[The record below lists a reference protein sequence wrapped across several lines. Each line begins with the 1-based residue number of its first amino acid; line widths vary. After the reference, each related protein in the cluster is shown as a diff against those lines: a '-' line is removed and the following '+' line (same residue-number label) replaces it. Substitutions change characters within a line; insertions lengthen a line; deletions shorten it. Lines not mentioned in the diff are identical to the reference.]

1 MTWSRVPVEV
11 RARFPVPEASI
22 FGDSRLRL
30 DFRPSLLTGLLLA
43 TVALAAEPTA
53 TLRPGTAYHYVKSNL
68 DASDPWQVTT
78 YVSAPR
84 RLDVLKWGPGRGEVV
99 EVTAD
104 LDPTGCVAQH
114 FEQWNLR
121 DGVMALS
128 MWADLSDDGWT
139 LTFHRE
145 GFPPIALR
153 GSGRPLHPY
162 GFDMQ
167 AMNISSGC
175 LSSTS
180 KPPIIGL
187 NGFNPVAG
195 ATPPL
200 IDYGPIRVESL
211 ADERLGDIACRKA
224 QLVGKDFSVLT
235 WFSRE
240 DGRIVRAES
249 ARPDSD
255 DWTSFRLERKGTER
269 MDPFQWQA
277 FRGRVLGRF
286 VKSQLPAGS
295 APDAG
300 TR

>member
-1 MTWSRVPVEV
+1 
-11 RARFPVPEASI
+11 
-22 FGDSRLRL
+22 
-30 DFRPSLLTGLLLA
+30 
-43 TVALAAEPTA
+43 
-53 TLRPGTAYHYVKSNL
+53 
-68 DASDPWQVTT
+68 
-78 YVSAPR
+78 
-84 RLDVLKWGPGRGEVV
+84 
-99 EVTAD
+99 
-104 LDPTGCVAQH
+104 
-114 FEQWNLR
+114 
-121 DGVMALS
+121 
-128 MWADLSDDGWT
+128 
-139 LTFHRE
+139 
-145 GFPPIALR
+145 
-153 GSGRPLHPY
+153 
-162 GFDMQ
+162 
-167 AMNISSGC
+167 MNISSGC

-211 ADERLGDIACRKA
+211 GDERLGDIACRKA
-224 QLVGKDFSVLT
+224 RLVGKDFSVLT

-286 VKSQLPAGS
+286 VKSQPPAGS

>member
-1 MTWSRVPVEV
+1 M
-11 RARFPVPEASI
+11 AR
-22 FGDSRLRL
+22 RLL
-30 DFRPSLLTGLLLA
+30 HAMLLLA
-43 TVALAAEPTA
+43 PAALGAEAGSTH
-53 TLRPGTAYHYVKSNL
+53 RPGIAYHYIKSNL
-68 DASDPWQVTT
+68 DGSDPWQVTT
-78 YVSAPR
+78 YVSSPR

-114 FEQWNLR
+114 LEQWNLR
-121 DGVMALS
+121 DGAMALS
-128 MWADLSDDGWT
+128 MWANLSDDGST

-145 GFPPIALR
+145 GISPIALR

-167 AMNISSGC
+167 AMNVSSRCIG
-175 LSSTS
+175 TS

-187 NGFNPVAG
+187 NGFNPVEG

-200 IDYGPIRVESL
+200 VDYGPIRVESL
-211 ADERLGDIACRKA
+211 GNERLGDIPCRKVRLA
-224 QLVGKDFSVLT
+224 GKDFSVLT
-235 WFSRE
+235 WFSHE

-269 MDPFQWQA
+269 MDPFRWQA
-277 FRGRVLGRF
+277 FRAQVLGRF
-286 VKSQLPAGS
+286 VVPPSAPARTSAGS
-295 APDAG
+295 EAG
-300 TR
+300 KR

>member
-1 MTWSRVPVEV
+1 M
-11 RARFPVPEASI
+11 
-22 FGDSRLRL
+22 
-30 DFRPSLLTGLLLA
+30 RPLLLA
-43 TVALAAEPTA
+43 AIMLGTAALSAEPPT
-53 TLRPGTAYHYVKSNL
+53 TLRPGVAYHYLKSNL
-68 DASDPWQVTT
+68 DGSDPWQVTT
-78 YVSAPR
+78 YVSSPR

-104 LDPTGCVAQH
+104 LDSTGCVAQH
-114 FEQWNLR
+114 LEQWNLR
-121 DGVMALS
+121 DGAMALS

-139 LTFHRE
+139 LSFHRE
-145 GFPPIALR
+145 GIAPIALR

-167 AMNISSGC
+167 STNVSPHC
-175 LSSTS
+175 LSKATN
-180 KPPIIGL
+180 PPVIGL
-187 NGFNPVAG
+187 NGFNPVPN

-211 ADERLGDIACRKA
+211 GDERVGDLPCRKFRLA
-224 QLVGKDFSVLT
+224 GKDFSVLT
-235 WFSRE
+235 WFSRD

-277 FRGRVLGRF
+277 FRNRVLGRF
-286 VKSQLPAGS
+286 VSPATDPAKRSSGS
-295 APDAG
+295 DAG
-300 TR
+300 QR

>member
-1 MTWSRVPVEV
+1 MQR
-11 RARFPVPEASI
+11 
-22 FGDSRLRL
+22 
-30 DFRPSLLTGLLLA
+30 LLLPILLA
-43 TVALAAEPTA
+43 ISPALAAEPA
-53 TLRPGTAYHYVKSNL
+53 GMPRPGTVYHRVKSNL
-68 DASDPWQVTT
+68 DGSDPWQVST
-78 YVSAPR
+78 YVSSPT

-104 LDPTGCVAQH
+104 LDRTGCVAQH

-128 MWADLSDDGWT
+128 MWADLSEDGST

-145 GFPPIALR
+145 GIPPIVLR

-167 AMNISSGC
+167 AMNVSSRC
-175 LSSTS
+175 LGTST
-180 KPPIIGL
+180 PPIIGL
-187 NGFNPVAG
+187 NGFNPVPG
-195 ATPPL
+195 AMPPL
-200 IDYGPIRVESL
+200 IDYGPIRIESL
-211 ADERLGDIACRKA
+211 GDERLGDVPCRK
-224 QLVGKDFSVLT
+224 VRFIGKDFSVLA
-235 WFSRE
+235 WFSRG

-255 DWTSFRLERKGTER
+255 DWTSFKLERKETET

-286 VKSQLPAGS
+286 VRSDA
-295 APDAG
+295 APRAAQDAG
-300 TR
+300 PR